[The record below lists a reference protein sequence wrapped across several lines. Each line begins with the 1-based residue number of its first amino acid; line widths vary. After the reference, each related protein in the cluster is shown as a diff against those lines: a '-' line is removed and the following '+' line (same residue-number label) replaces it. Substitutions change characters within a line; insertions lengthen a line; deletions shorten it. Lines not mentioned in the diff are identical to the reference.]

1 MDWPSGTAF
10 TVLGT
15 QSRNDQELM
24 GMGETYLNVLGT
36 QVNVG
41 GQQQLGVFGSQS
53 KRFRQRH
60 DIFFV
65 NRTAGGENWKKR
77 RKISQS
83 AQERLAQSGEVR
95 MSRLSASVF
104 VWAMRKC

>member
-1 MDWPSGTAF
+1 
-10 TVLGT
+10 
-15 QSRNDQELM
+15 M

-83 AQERLAQSGEVR
+83 AQEGLAQSVEVR
-95 MSRLSASVF
+95 MSRLLLVCTMYGDGKMYAVGLIF
-104 VWAMRKC
+104 LYITMRL